1 MIESISGFLNT
12 ALVVA
17 LGVIGWIIKRVIER
31 LDLGEK
37 RMTKIEV
44 ELAAQ
49 KERDIAV
56 ENRIGKVE
64 TAIQEM
70 HNKLDRMMEIL
81 VRKQTMKK
89 KKPGLYENMRKRKA
103 LGISRSKKDST
114 VSDKAYAAMERDF
127 KNKRNA

>member
-1 MIESISGFLNT
+1 MIDSLSGFLNT
-12 ALVVA
+12 ILVVA

-70 HNKLDRMMEIL
+70 HSKLDRMMEIL
-81 VRKQTMKK
+81 
-89 KKPGLYENMRKRKA
+89 MRK
-103 LGISRSKKDST
+103 
-114 VSDKAYAAMERDF
+114 
-127 KNKRNA
+127 

>member
-49 KERDIAV
+49 RERDRAV
-56 ENRIGKVE
+56 EARIAKVE
-64 TAIQEM
+64 EALKEV
-70 HNKLDRMMEIL
+70 HNKLDRMLEVL
-81 VRKQTMKK
+81 VRK
-89 KKPGLYENMRKRKA
+89 
-103 LGISRSKKDST
+103 
-114 VSDKAYAAMERDF
+114 
-127 KNKRNA
+127 

>member
-1 MIESISGFLNT
+1 MIDSLSSLLNT
-12 ALVVA
+12 ILVVG

-31 LDLGEK
+31 LDIGEK

-64 TAIQEM
+64 TAINEV
-70 HNKLDRMMEIL
+70 NGKLDRMMEIL
-81 VRKQTMKK
+81 
-89 KKPGLYENMRKRKA
+89 MRK
-103 LGISRSKKDST
+103 
-114 VSDKAYAAMERDF
+114 
-127 KNKRNA
+127 